1 MEQLARLIKVLENK
15 VRFIKEQCDD
25 VIDLRRK
32 KREVVI
38 ALLKSR
44 NYDVIDEDENYKYLR
59 GMRIEEVEEENM
71 KKLEDRL
78 LEIQK
83 EYAVL
88 NSTTIEEMWS
98 SEITAFEKQYNI
110 YIRERNKR
118 LNGITVKKIKKKKIK
133 IKKNV
138 KQ

>member
-1 MEQLARLIKVLENK
+1 M
-15 VRFIKEQCDD
+15 
-25 VIDLRRK
+25 
-32 KREVVI
+32 
-38 ALLKSR
+38 KSR

-98 SEITAFEKQYNI
+98 SEITAFE
-110 YIRERNKR
+110 
-118 LNGITVKKIKKKKIK
+118 
-133 IKKNV
+133 
-138 KQ
+138 